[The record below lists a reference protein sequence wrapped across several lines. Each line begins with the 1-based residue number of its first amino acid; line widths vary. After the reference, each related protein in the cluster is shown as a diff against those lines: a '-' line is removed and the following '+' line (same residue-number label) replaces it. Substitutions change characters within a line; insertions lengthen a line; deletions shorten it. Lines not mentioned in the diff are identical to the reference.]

1 MKISILGGGSVGL
14 STALIALLST
24 HHKVSIVDSV
34 DERIVMCG
42 HPLANIVIDPF
53 PVAVQIPDRCNAFR
67 GGSRGK
73 GGKIK
78 YKRG

>member
-1 MKISILGGGSVGL
+1 MSAAIFIGGGPIGL
-14 STALIALLST
+14 SLALASALE
-24 HHKVSIVDSV
+24 
-34 DERIVMCG
+34 DERVLICDDDKAIAMCG
-42 HPLANIVIDPF
+42 HPLANIGIDPF